1 MLVNV
6 KFFKKTFV
14 ISFFLLIT
22 TSLLANEKDQIIAQL
37 NNLNSLEFTFNQ
49 LINEKTEKGS
59 CILEFPGKL
68 KCNYFDD
75 KKKELVINNKR
86 LAITQKRYNKTYHYP
101 ISKSPFLNILYKD
114 KLLEIVQSGELEV
127 KDQIIK
133 LIYFGDNKI
142 TVLFDKK
149 NLDLKGWEIKD
160 QYNNNI
166 NFSLKIVA
174 KNDVFKKGTFKVCL
188 LYTSPSP
195 RDLSTSRMP
204 SSA

>member
-6 KFFKKTFV
+6 KFFKKKIL

-22 TSLLANEKDQIIAQL
+22 TSLLANEKDQIVAQL
-37 NNLNSLEFTFNQ
+37 NNLNSLEFTFDQ

-59 CILEFPGKL
+59 CLLEFPGKL

-75 KKKELVINNKR
+75 KKKELVINNKK

-114 KLLEIVQSGELEV
+114 KLLEIVQSGNLESS
-127 KDQIIK
+127 DQIIK
-133 LIYFGDNKI
+133 LVYLGENEI
-142 TVLFDKK
+142 TVFFDKK

-166 NFSLKIVA
+166 NFSLNIIA
-174 KNDVFKKGTFKVCL
+174 RNDSYKRDTFKV
-188 LYTSPSP
+188 PEIN
-195 RDLSTSRMP
+195 
-204 SSA
+204 

>member
-6 KFFKKTFV
+6 TFFKKTFL

-37 NNLNSLEFTFNQ
+37 NSLNSLEFTFDQ
-49 LINEKTEKGS
+49 LINEKAEKGS
-59 CILEFPGKL
+59 CLLEFPGKL

-75 KKKELVINNKR
+75 KEKELVINNKR

-114 KLLEIVQSGELEV
+114 KLLEIVQSGELEST
-127 KDQIIK
+127 DEIIK
-133 LIYFGDNKI
+133 LVYFGDNEI
-142 TVLFDKK
+142 IVFFDKK
-149 NLDLKGWEIKD
+149 NQDLRGWKIKD

-166 NFSLKIVA
+166 NFSLTIVA
-174 KNDVFKKGTFKVCL
+174 KNDVFKKGTFKV
-188 LYTSPSP
+188 PEIN
-195 RDLSTSRMP
+195 
-204 SSA
+204 

>member
-1 MLVNV
+1 MLVKQIMLVNV

-22 TSLLANEKDQIIAQL
+22 TNLLANEKDQIVAQL
-37 NNLNSLEFTFNQ
+37 NNLNSLEFTFDQ
-49 LINEKTEKGS
+49 SINEKTEKGS
-59 CILEFPGKL
+59 CLLEFPGKL

-114 KLLEIVQSGELEV
+114 KLLEIVQSGELELT
-127 KDQIIK
+127 DQIIR
-133 LIYFGDNKI
+133 LVYFEDNEI
-142 TVLFDKK
+142 TVFFDRK

-174 KNDVFKKGTFKVCL
+174 KNDVFKKGTFKV
-188 LYTSPSP
+188 PEIN
-195 RDLSTSRMP
+195 
-204 SSA
+204 

>member
-6 KFFKKTFV
+6 KFFKKKFL

-37 NNLNSLEFTFNQ
+37 NNLNSLEFTFDQ
-49 LINEKTEKGS
+49 MINEKTEKGS

-75 KKKELVINNKR
+75 KEKELVINNKR

-114 KLLEIVQSGELEV
+114 KLLEIVQSGELELT
-127 KDQIIK
+127 DQVIK
-133 LIYFGDNKI
+133 LIYFGDNEI
-142 TVLFDKK
+142 TIFFNKK
-149 NLDLKGWEIKD
+149 DLNLRGWEIKD

-174 KNDVFKKGTFKVCL
+174 KNDVFKKGTFKV
-188 LYTSPSP
+188 PEIN
-195 RDLSTSRMP
+195 
-204 SSA
+204 

>member
-1 MLVNV
+1 LSVKQIMLVNV
-6 KFFKKTFV
+6 KFFKKKIL

-22 TSLLANEKDQIIAQL
+22 TSLLANEKNQIIAQL
-37 NNLNSLEFTFNQ
+37 NSLNSLEFTFDQ

-59 CILEFPGKL
+59 CLLEFPGKL

-114 KLLEIVQSGELEV
+114 KLLEIVKSGKVELY
-127 KDQIIK
+127 DLSIK
-133 LIYFGDNKI
+133 LVYLEENEI
-142 TVLFDKK
+142 TVFFDKK
-149 NLDLKGWEIKD
+149 TLDLKGWQIID

-166 NFSLKIVA
+166 NFSLNIVA
-174 KNDVFKKGTFKVCL
+174 KNDVFKKGTFKI
-188 LYTSPSP
+188 PE
-195 RDLSTSRMP
+195 MN
-204 SSA
+204 

>member
-1 MLVNV
+1 MLVRQIMLVNV
-6 KFFKKTFV
+6 MYFKKIFL
-14 ISFFLLIT
+14 ISFFILIT
-22 TSLLANEKDQIIAQL
+22 TSLLADEKDQIVAQL
-37 NNLNSLEFTFNQ
+37 NSLNSIKFTFDQ
-49 LINEKTEKGS
+49 LINEKKEKGS
-59 CILEFPGKL
+59 CLLEFPGKL

-114 KLLEIVQSGELEV
+114 KLLEIVKSGDLELS
-127 KDQIIK
+127 DQIIK
-133 LIYFGDNKI
+133 LVYLGDEEI

-166 NFSLKIVA
+166 SFSLNIVV
-174 KNDVFKKGTFKVCL
+174 KNDVFKKGTFKL
-188 LYTSPSP
+188 PEIN
-195 RDLSTSRMP
+195 
-204 SSA
+204 